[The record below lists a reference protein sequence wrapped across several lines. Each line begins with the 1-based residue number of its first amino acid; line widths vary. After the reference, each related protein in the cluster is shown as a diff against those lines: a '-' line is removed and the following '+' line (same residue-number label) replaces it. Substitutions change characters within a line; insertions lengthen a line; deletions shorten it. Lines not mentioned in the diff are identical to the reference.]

1 MFSLLSKKINE
12 IRKNI
17 RLSFTKTK
25 EFKDSVLNITKLI
38 KWQIKLV
45 DTILQRD
52 KNSYKKNN
60 LKLKSISDSDWVY
73 GYIIRLSHAYVMQ
86 TKKLRRN
93 SRAIMFVARDV
104 LYSLGINQEIK
115 YGELVA
121 DYYVKEKFEEK
132 GTDYFRGGEIG
143 ESDYNNFLKISDKKD
158 KVNKILPC
166 MELTQYLCSQLGMP
180 PIHETEDDEGE
191 AFTLNKQKETIE
203 KAIDRVKKAQMF
215 GNQDRSKEKYIGDY
229 KNGKKHGRG
238 TLTSADGDTYIGE
251 FLNDLFHGEGTW
263 IDSRGSKYVG
273 GYKNG
278 LWSGHGEMTHHTG
291 HHYIGEFKNNLYHGE
306 GTLTYA
312 KGDTYVGF
320 WKEGVMHGKG
330 IFKYQ
335 DGQVDE
341 GIWEDGKLK

>member
-38 KWQIKLV
+38 KWQIDLV

-86 TKKLRRN
+86 TKKLKRN
-93 SRAIMFVARDV
+93 SRAIMIVARDV
-104 LYSLGINQEIK
+104 LYSLSIYQDTSIK
-115 YGELVA
+115 YGELVT

-158 KVNKILPC
+158 KVNKIFPC

-180 PIHETEDDEGE
+180 PI
-191 AFTLNKQKETIE
+191 KE
-203 KAIDRVKKAQMF
+203 
-215 GNQDRSKEKYIGDY
+215 N
-229 KNGKKHGRG
+229 
-238 TLTSADGDTYIGE
+238 
-251 FLNDLFHGEGTW
+251 
-263 IDSRGSKYVG
+263 
-273 GYKNG
+273 
-278 LWSGHGEMTHHTG
+278 
-291 HHYIGEFKNNLYHGE
+291 
-306 GTLTYA
+306 
-312 KGDTYVGF
+312 
-320 WKEGVMHGKG
+320 
-330 IFKYQ
+330 
-335 DGQVDE
+335 
-341 GIWEDGKLK
+341 